1 MKSKTQNPSLSVE
14 TMPRATPAVIL
25 AAGAS
30 RRLGQPKALL
40 EIGNTTLVGLA
51 YQRLVQAGCSPIVIV
66 TRSEL
71 SVDVMQQTLGSQVH
85 VNPTPENGRT
95 GSLQCGLLSLAGDK
109 GRIPK
114 GVIVSP
120 VDRPGWTVDHVK
132 SLMQVNTSS
141 SLSSLGQR
149 GHPIF
154 LDETAIQTV
163 LAAPKGSPLR
173 EIVRFESHEV
183 DGPLLGLN
191 IDTPEDVSLLLQHE
205 TTLLES

>member
-1 MKSKTQNPSLSVE
+1 MKSKTQNPLLSVE
-14 TMPRATPAVIL
+14 TMPRAIPAIIL

-51 YQRLVQAGCSPIVIV
+51 YQRLLQAGCSPIVIV

-71 SVDVMQQTLGSQVH
+71 SVEVMQQTPGSQVH

-95 GSLQCGLLSLAGDK
+95 GSLQCGLLSLASDK

-114 GVIVSP
+114 GVVVSP
-120 VDRPGWTVDHVK
+120 VDRPGWTVEHVK
-132 SLMQVNTSS
+132 SLMQANTSS
-141 SLSSLGQR
+141 SLCSQGRR

-163 LAAPKGSPLR
+163 LAAPAGSPLR
-173 EIVRFESHEV
+173 ELIPFESHEV

-191 IDTPEDVSLLLQHE
+191 IDNPEDVALLLHHE
-205 TTLLES
+205 KTLLES